1 MKKQKTDA
9 FNFPMVRS
17 EKRERRKFRNPSW
30 ALVSV
35 IKCNE
40 KNFLK
45 DVAEKKQRG
54 TRITHQGF
62 SELA

>member
-1 MKKQKTDA
+1 
-9 FNFPMVRS
+9 MVRS
-17 EKRERRKFRNPSW
+17 EKRERRKFMNPSW

-54 TRITHQGF
+54 TLITHQGF